1 MVSTSARKQAE
12 ARVGTLLDGKWTL
25 DNLLGYGGSAAVY
38 GATHRNGKR
47 AAVKI
52 LHAHCAA
59 DPELVARFVREG
71 YLANKINHPGV
82 VSVLDDDKADDGTV
96 YLVMELLEGSSL
108 ERHGRGIV
116 SPLTITEALQVAD
129 DLLDILV
136 GAHAIG
142 LVHRD
147 IKPAN
152 LFLTSEGQL
161 KILDFGIARLS
172 ESFSE
177 GVTQTGMLMGTPAY
191 MPPEQARGRWQD
203 VDARSDLWAVG
214 VTLAS
219 LMTGKRPRTADTPA
233 EELLAAMMQPMPSLA
248 TLLPD
253 APPRVI
259 HIIDRAS
266 AFERQDRWQSAAEMQ
281 AAVRE
286 ARRALHGS
294 APFAPSTNLRFAPE
308 LHPAPHA
315 SYGDG
320 SSPPGT
326 PHPDAPFYGS
336 TMLTPPVSRQSI
348 DPEPVPSLTTNRA
361 MMSAS
366 GFPGSAAPPPRTS
379 RAAIIGACVG
389 LVAFVGVAIV
399 GVTIARA
406 RNHPVAA
413 TSEPASASS
422 APSAPSA
429 SSAPSAPTVMPT
441 PTTEAPSTSPSPLA
455 GGADA
460 PIAATGAP
468 AALTSATAPSAG
480 PSATAKK
487 PGAPRAKPKPEG
499 SVDPNSFFDNRF

>member
-1 MVSTSARKQAE
+1 VSSAAARKQAE
-12 ARVGTLLDGKWTL
+12 ARVGSLLDGKWTL
-25 DNLLGYGGSAAVY
+25 DGLLGYGGSAAVY
-38 GATHRNGKR
+38 AATHRNGKR

-82 VSVLDDDKADDGTV
+82 VSVLDDDRADDGSV
-96 YLVMELLEGSSL
+96 YLVMELLEGRSF

-116 SPLTITEALQVAD
+116 APLSVVEALQVAD
-129 DLLDILV
+129 DLLDILI

-152 LFLTSEGQL
+152 LFLTSQGQL
-161 KILDFGIARLS
+161 KILDFGIARLA
-172 ESFSE
+172 EGFSE

-253 APPRVI
+253 APPQVVA
-259 HIIDRAS
+259 IIDRAS
-266 AFERQDRWQSAAEMQ
+266 AFERQDRFQSAAEMQ

-286 ARRALHGS
+286 ARRALQGP
-294 APFAPSTNLRFAPE
+294 APFAPSMTLRFAPE
-308 LHPAPHA
+308 VHPAPHA

-320 SSPPGT
+320 SSPPAMPSGS
-326 PHPDAPFYGS
+326 YGGG
-336 TMLTPPVSRQSI
+336 TMLTPPVSRHPSLP

-361 MMSAS
+361 MTKSS
-366 GFPGSAAPPPRTS
+366 GPGPLTVPPRS
-379 RAAIIGACVG
+379 SKVAIFLAVSGALALVG
-389 LVAFVGVAIV
+389 LVAV
-399 GVTIARA
+399 GVTVVRA
-406 RNHPVAA
+406 RHRPVAA
-413 TSEPASASS
+413 IAEPTPPPVTS
-422 APSAPSA
+422 APLTSAPLA
-429 SSAPSAPTVMPT
+429 TAPV
-441 PTTEAPSTSPSPLA
+441 
-455 GGADA
+455 
-460 PIAATGAP
+460 
-468 AALTSATAPSAG
+468 ATAPSAPAEEPKLEG
-480 PSATAKK
+480 PDAAPVASAIASGT
-487 PGAPRAKPKPEG
+487 PEG
-499 SVDPNSFFDNRF
+499 RKKEPPAAKRPKTSPAGSADPNKFFDQRF

>member
-1 MVSTSARKQAE
+1 MPSSSARKQAE
-12 ARVGTLLDGKWTL
+12 ARVGSLLDGKWTL

-82 VSVLDDDKADDGTV
+82 VSVLDDDKADDGSV
-96 YLVMELLEGSSL
+96 YLVMELLEGRSF

-116 SPLTITEALQVAD
+116 SPLTVTEALQVAD

-191 MPPEQARGRWQD
+191 MPPEQARGRWED

-219 LMTGKRPRTADTPA
+219 LMTGKRPRTAATAA

-248 TLLPD
+248 TLLPE
-253 APPRVI
+253 APPQVI

-266 AFERQDRWQSAAEMQ
+266 AFERQDRWQSALEMQ

-286 ARRALHGS
+286 ARRALGGP
-294 APFAPSTNLRFAPE
+294 APFAPSTTLRFAPE

-320 SSPPGT
+320 SSPPG
-326 PHPDAPFYGS
+326 PFYGS
-336 TMLTPPVSRQSI
+336 TMLTPPVSRQSV

-366 GFPGSAAPPPRTS
+366 GFPGPVPSPKKTSA
-379 RAAIIGACVG
+379 AAIIGASVG
-389 LVAFVGVAIV
+389 LVAFLGVVVVGIMV
-399 GVTIARA
+399 ARA
-406 RNHPVAA
+406 RNHPVVATDPA
-413 TSEPASASS
+413 TSSAGYASVTVSAPPATPPPPIADADATPVAASAASA
-422 APSAPSA
+422 APS
-429 SSAPSAPTVMPT
+429 
-441 PTTEAPSTSPSPLA
+441 
-455 GGADA
+455 G
-460 PIAATGAP
+460 
-468 AALTSATAPSAG
+468 G

-487 PGAPRAKPKPEG
+487 LPGGPRAKPKPEA
-499 SVDPNSFFDNRF
+499 SADPNKFFDNRF

>member
-1 MVSTSARKQAE
+1 MSSSARKQAE
-12 ARVGTLLDGKWTL
+12 ARVGSLLDGKWTL
-25 DNLLGYGGSAAVY
+25 DSLLGYGGSAAVY

-47 AAVKI
+47 AAIKI

-82 VSVLDDDKADDGTV
+82 VSVLDDDTSEDGSV
-96 YLVMELLEGSSL
+96 YLVMELLEGRSF

-116 SPLTITEALQVAD
+116 APLSVAEALQVAD

-136 GAHAIG
+136 SAHAIG

-152 LFLTSEGQL
+152 LFLTSRGEL

-219 LMTGKRPRTADTPA
+219 LMTGKRPRTADTAA

-253 APPRVI
+253 APPQVI
-259 HIIDRAS
+259 TIIDRAS
-266 AFERQDRWQSAAEMQ
+266 AFERQDRWQSAADMQ

-286 ARRALHGS
+286 ARRALGGS
-294 APFAPSTNLRFAPE
+294 APFAPSTTLRFAPE
-308 LHPAPHA
+308 LHPAPQA

-320 SSPPGT
+320 SAPPGM
-326 PHPDAPFYGS
+326 PPSNIAPFYGS
-336 TMLTPPVSRQSI
+336 TMLTPPVSRMDALS
-348 DPEPVPSLTTNRA
+348 EPVPSLTTNRA

-366 GFPGSAAPPPRTS
+366 GFPVPIPPPRKTS
-379 RAAIIGACVG
+379 RAPIFGAVAGLLALSGAALVG
-389 LVAFVGVAIV
+389 ITV
-399 GVTIARA
+399 ARA
-406 RNHPVAA
+406 RNHPVVAVGDPTPSAVVAASASRPA
-413 TSEPASASS
+413 TSAPTSEAPVAPPGAVDDAAPAPTNTVSS
-422 APSAPSA
+422 APSASA
-429 SSAPSAPTVMPT
+429 SATPKKVPTG
-441 PTTEAPSTSPSPLA
+441 S
-455 GGADA
+455 GR
-460 PIAATGAP
+460 
-468 AALTSATAPSAG
+468 
-480 PSATAKK
+480 
-487 PGAPRAKPKPEG
+487 PRAKPEG
-499 SVDPNSFFDNRF
+499 STDPSKFFDQRF